1 MAQKSGL
8 NFKKI
13 LEYIGVVEVNDN
25 EDADR
30 KGARY
35 DDDAY
40 DEVRYTPPRNS
51 RSREAYAQ
59 KRTRSEESNY
69 NVYFGARSEPER
81 PRAKAAGPA
90 KVRPAQAPRPQ
101 TARRASDHQMVR
113 PENSMQTS
121 NSTMVYYLHSLS
133 ECGDVI
139 QDLIR
144 GNSVFMNLEETD
156 SAQMQRIVDTLAGA
170 TFALNAKIRKV
181 AEKTYLIA
189 PKNVNVNMTR
199 SVERRY

>member
-13 LEYIGVVEVNDN
+13 LGYIGLYMDRDDAEAERQTTRYQ
-25 EDADR
+25 EDA
-30 KGARY
+30 Y
-35 DDDAY
+35 
-40 DEVRYTPPRNS
+40 EEPRYTPPRKND
-51 RSREAYAQ
+51 RGGYGYQ
-59 KRTRSEESNY
+59 QQEERFY
-69 NVYFGARSEPER
+69 EERFDRRPQQAEPR
-81 PRAKAAGPA
+81 PRQNQARNP
-90 KVRPAQAPRPQ
+90 RPAPQPRARNQAEERE
-101 TARRASDHQMVR
+101 MVR
-113 PENSMQTS
+113 HEGTMQAHT
-121 NSTMVYYLHSLS
+121 STMVYYLHSLS

-181 AEKTYLIA
+181 SEKTYLIA

-199 SVERRY
+199 NVERRY